1 MAGLL
6 LFALSLV
13 AVPLLIPMSWW
24 HGATPAFVVTIG
36 AIGAWRYG
44 WGLLHFCRGL
54 YYRKIA
60 FPGMRRHVERLGSS
74 ALPAHVYLL
83 ITSFRVGADTT
94 ERVYRGAI
102 EEAIASRLPCTI
114 VASIVDEADRR
125 LITHI
130 YEDCARRSDVR
141 LILVQIA
148 GTGKRDALAH
158 AFRAIAADRPPA
170 GAAVCVID
178 GDTIIDAGI
187 LRSSLPFLKAYPRV
201 GAFTTDEVCEVEGNR
216 TFRDWYNLRFAQ
228 RHVLMSSM
236 GQSRRVLTLT
246 GRMSAFKAEIVCDPR
261 FIERVQEDHIRH
273 WRYGKLK
280 FLTGDD
286 KSTWYHLLSSGY
298 EMLYIPDVRIT
309 TIESPP
315 HPDFG
320 IASTQLMVRWYGN
333 MLRTNARA
341 LALGPARIGMFTW
354 WSILDQRVSMWT
366 SLAGLTGALLVAAAG
381 EPVLLLG
388 YIYWVAL
395 SRFAQTM
402 LLMTVHRSASWTYPF
417 LLYYNQI
424 YGSAIKTYILF
435 HLDRQ
440 KWTRQKTVLAGGKPE
455 KEQGW
460 IRLGSHAGHAL
471 SLFLLVAVVGV
482 TLGVLG
488 TYDMAAAA
496 ADFGRSL
503 P

>member
-1 MAGLL
+1 MPGLIL
-6 LFALSLV
+6 YALCLV

-36 AIGAWRYG
+36 LLGAWRYG

-54 YYRKIA
+54 YYRKVA
-60 FPGMRRHVERLGSS
+60 FPRMRRQVEALGVA
-74 ALPAHVYLL
+74 ALPSHVYLL
-83 ITSFRVGADTT
+83 ITSFRVGVETT

-102 EEAIASRLPCTI
+102 TEAIASGLPCTI
-114 VASIVDEADRR
+114 VASIVDDSDRR
-125 LITHI
+125 LIGRI
-130 YEDCARRSDVR
+130 YDACARNNVG

-158 AFRAIAADRPPA
+158 AFRAIAAERPGA
-170 GAAVCVID
+170 DAAVCVID
-178 GDTIIDAGI
+178 GDTIIDPGI
-187 LRSSLPFLKAYPRV
+187 LRSSLPFLKATPNV

-236 GQSRRVLTLT
+236 GLSRRVLTLT
-246 GRMSAFKAEIVCDPR
+246 GRMSAFRSGIVCDPR
-261 FIERVQEDHIRH
+261 FIARVEEDHIHH
-273 WRYGKLK
+273 WRFGRLK

-320 IASTQLMVRWYGN
+320 IAATQLMVRWFGN
-333 MLRTNARA
+333 MLRTNSRA
-341 LALGPARIGMFTW
+341 LALGPDRIGFFTW
-354 WSILDQRVSMWT
+354 WSILDQRLSMWT
-366 SLAGLTGALLVAAAG
+366 SLAGLTGALLVTVAG
-381 EPVLLLG
+381 APVLLLG

-395 SRFAQTM
+395 SRFGQTLM
-402 LLMTVHRSASWTYPF
+402 LMTVHQRSSWRYPF
-417 LLYYNQI
+417 LLYFNQI

-440 KWTRQKTVLAGGKPE
+440 KWTRQKTVLAGGKASS
-455 KEQGW
+455 EQRW
-460 IRLGSHAGHAL
+460 IWLGSHAGHAFSVL
-471 SLFLLVAVVGV
+471 LLVVVMGIA
-482 TLGVLG
+482 LGVLSPQ
-488 TYDMAAAA
+488 DVAVAAV
-496 ADFGRSL
+496 DLTRSVS
-503 P
+503 